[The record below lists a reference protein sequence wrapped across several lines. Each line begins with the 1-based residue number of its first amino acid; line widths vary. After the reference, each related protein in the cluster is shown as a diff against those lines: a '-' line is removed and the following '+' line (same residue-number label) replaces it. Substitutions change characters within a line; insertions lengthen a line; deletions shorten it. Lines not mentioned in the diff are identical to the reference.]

1 MSLFHTRSRHQSAGW
16 HVVAADFLI
25 LSRRRCCGGTR
36 QTRLPTSSATSPGL
50 VDSKPYGAAQ
60 RSSVRTDKACQHIH
74 WLSSGPPAGKG
85 DEDHLITTPWSPVPR
100 HMFSQR
106 APPGIVPVKKSPM
119 RRQDQVARHQYLQ
132 NPRPAQLFRYYWKDR
147 THGHRRSRAKSRLCS
162 ILSGAP
168 APSRAAADALCEKI
182 LRAGGAC
189 VVRN

>member
-25 LSRRRCCGGTR
+25 LSAAGAVGGTR

-100 HMFSQR
+100 HMFSER
-106 APPGIVPVKKSPM
+106 APPRNCSGKRFPNEKTRPSGATWLPPESTPGAAIPLLLERSNPWSSAVAC
-119 RRQDQVARHQYLQ
+119 QVA
-132 NPRPAQLFRYYWKDR
+132 
-147 THGHRRSRAKSRLCS
+147 
-162 ILSGAP
+162 
-168 APSRAAADALCEKI
+168 ALLHTIRCTCA
-182 LRAGGAC
+182 LARGS
-189 VVRN
+189 